1 MKLRHYLSLA
11 ALAILVSLVLL
22 RYFGLL
28 DFNVWS
34 LNFTPIV
41 ITVAA
46 LLDSINPC
54 AFSVLFLTIAFLLS
68 LGHKRSRIVSVGLAY
83 IGGIFAVYTAI
94 GLIGIWALQRVNP
107 VPGLMS
113 KIGGT
118 AIIIFGIFGLLS
130 EFFPNFPIK
139 LKMPQFSHK
148 YIGKFIEKA
157 TFPAAVILGLV
168 VGIFEFP
175 CTGGPYTF
183 ILGLLSD
190 ISNRNT
196 GIFYLIYYN
205 FIFILPLL
213 VVLFI
218 VTDQEILE
226 KFDKIRRLETKKG
239 RLWVATAFIILG
251 LLVFLI

>member
-1 MKLRHYLSLA
+1 MKWKHHVSFIALGTLILA
-11 ALAILVSLVLL
+11 VILK
-22 RYFGLL
+22 YYGLL
-28 DFNVWS
+28 NFNVWS

-54 AFSVLFLTIAFLLS
+54 AFSVLFLTITFLLS
-68 LGHKRSRIVSVGLAY
+68 LGHKRGKILSVGLAY
-83 IGGIFAVYTAI
+83 IGGIYIIYTSI

-107 VPGLMS
+107 VPGLLP
-113 KIGGT
+113 KIGGV
-118 AIIIFGIFGLLS
+118 AIILFGLVGIFN
-130 EFFPNFPIK
+130 EFFPNFPLK
-139 LKMPQFSHK
+139 LKLPQFSHQ

-157 TFPAAVILGLV
+157 TFPAAIILGFL

-183 ILGLLSD
+183 ILGLISD
-190 ISNRNT
+190 ISNRGT
-196 GIFYLIYYN
+196 GIAYLIYYN

-213 VVLFI
+213 VILFF
-218 VTDQEILE
+218 VTDQVVLE

-251 LLVFLI
+251 LLMFLV

>member
-1 MKLRHYLSLA
+1 MKLRHYLSFT
-11 ALAILVSLVLL
+11 ALIILITAVVL
-22 RYFGLL
+22 RYFGWLSF
-28 DFNVWS
+28 DVWS

-68 LGHKRSRIVSVGLAY
+68 LGHKRSKIISVGLAY
-83 IGGIFAVYTAI
+83 ILGIYAVYTSI
-94 GLIGIWALQRVNP
+94 GLIGLWALQRVNP

-113 KIGGT
+113 RIGGT
-118 AIIIFGIFGLLS
+118 AIIIFGIVGLLN

-139 LKMPQFSHK
+139 LKMPDFSHK
-148 YIGKFIEKA
+148 YLGKFIEKA
-157 TFPAAVILGLV
+157 TFPAAIILGFL

-183 ILGLLSD
+183 IIGLLSD
-190 ISNRNT
+190 ISNRSA
-196 GIFYLIYYN
+196 GIIYLAYYN
-205 FIFILPLL
+205 FVFILPLL
-213 VVLFI
+213 IILFI
-218 VTDQEILE
+218 VTDQAILE
-226 KFDKIRRLETKKG
+226 KLDKIRRMETKKG
-239 RLWVATAFIILG
+239 RIWVATAFIVLG

>member
-1 MKLRHYLSLA
+1 MKRRN
-11 ALAILVSLVLL
+11 LVSLVALAVLVILILL
-22 RYFGLL
+22 RAVGLL

-34 LNFTPIV
+34 LSFTPIV

-54 AFSVLFLTIAFLLS
+54 AFSVLFLSIAFLLS
-68 LGHKRSRIVSVGLAY
+68 LGHKRSKIITVGLAY
-83 IGGIFAVYTAI
+83 VGGIFAVYTAI

-118 AIIIFGIFGLLS
+118 AIIIFGILSLLS

-139 LKMPQFSHK
+139 LKMPDFSHK

-157 TFPAAVILGLV
+157 TFPAAIILGLV

-190 ISNRNT
+190 ISNRTT
-196 GIFYLIYYN
+196 GILYLVYYN
-205 FIFILPLL
+205 FIFVLPLL
-213 VVLFI
+213 VILFI
-218 VTDQEILE
+218 VTDQVVLE
-226 KFDKIRRLETKKG
+226 KLDRIRRMETKKG
-239 RLWVATAFIILG
+239 RLWVATAFVILG